1 MPTGLIGSTALSGLT
16 GGASVASPAIWT
28 VTVAGVLL
36 LFAVDLALTR
46 RPHAVSLREALGW
59 STFYVALP
67 VIFGVV
73 AWNRFG
79 GDIGLQF
86 ITGYLV
92 EKSLSV
98 DNLFVFMLLLAAF
111 AVPAVLTQRVLLYGI
126 AGALVLR
133 GVFIALGAA
142 ALGTIDWAFLLFGAI
157 LLFTA
162 VKIVRDTVSGASHEV
177 DVSSLRSVRLMRR
190 IMPVTEG
197 YTGPR
202 LFARVDGRRAL
213 TPFALVVVAVF
224 ATDLVFAVDSIPAV
238 YGVTQD
244 PYLVFTANAFSLF
257 GLRALYFL
265 LQNVLSR
272 LVHLGYGLAVILAF
286 IGVKLVLHW
295 AHGSWPWL
303 PEIPTPLSMAVIV
316 VTLLTVTATSL
327 YAGRRT
333 PRSFSAAQ
341 D

>member
-1 MPTGLIGSTALSGLT
+1 MPTGPAALT
-16 GGASVASPAIWT
+16 GTASVASPALWT
-28 VTVAGVLL
+28 LTVAAVLL
-36 LFAVDLALTR
+36 LFAVDLVVTR

-59 STFYVALP
+59 SAFYVALP
-67 VIFGVV
+67 MIFGVV

-86 ITGYLV
+86 FTGYLV

-111 AVPAVLTQRVLLYGI
+111 AVPAALTQRVLLYGI

-133 GVFIALGAA
+133 GIFIALGAA
-142 ALGTIDWAFLLFGAI
+142 ALETIDWAFLLFGAI

-162 VKIVRDTVSGASHEV
+162 GKIVKDTVTGAGHEV
-177 DVSSLRSVRLMRR
+177 DVSSLRSVRLVRR
-190 IMPVTEG
+190 FMPVTED

-202 LFARVDGRRAL
+202 LFARAGGRRAL
-213 TPFALVVVAVF
+213 TPFALVVVAIF

-272 LVHLGYGLAVILAF
+272 LAHLGYGLAVILAF

-295 AHGSWPWL
+295 AHGSWPGV

-316 VTLLTVTATSL
+316 ATLLTVTATSL
-327 YAGRRT
+327 YAGRRAS
-333 PRSFSAAQ
+333 RSVPAG

>member
-1 MPTGLIGSTALSGLT
+1 MPTGSTAVAVVT
-16 GGASVASPAIWT
+16 GAASVASPVLWV

-36 LFAVDLALTR
+36 LFAVDLVLTR

-59 STFYVALP
+59 SAFYVALP
-67 VIFGVV
+67 VIFGAV

-79 GDIGLQF
+79 GDVGMQF
-86 ITGYLV
+86 FTGYLV
-92 EKSLSV
+92 EKSLSA
-98 DNLFVFMLLLAAF
+98 DNLFVFMLLLAGF
-111 AVPAVLTQRVLLYGI
+111 AVPAALTQRVLLYGI

-133 GVFIALGAA
+133 GIFIALGAA
-142 ALGTIDWAFLLFGAI
+142 ALQTVDWAFLVFGAI

-162 VKIVRDTVSGASHEV
+162 AKIVKDTVTGADHEV

-202 LFARVDGRRAL
+202 LFDRAGGKRAL

-265 LQNVLSR
+265 LQGVLSR
-272 LVHLGYGLAVILAF
+272 LAHLGYGLAVILAF
-286 IGVKLVLHW
+286 IGVKLMLHW
-295 AHGSWPWL
+295 AHRSWPSV
-303 PEIPTPLSMAVIV
+303 PQIPTPLSLAVIV
-316 VTLLTVTATSL
+316 ATLLAVTVTSQF
-327 YAGRRT
+327 AGRKGVSSL
-333 PRSFSAAQ
+333 PAGH